1 MKKGTVSVMDVQKSN
16 RMVMDGAAQT
26 SLFPVVEDII
36 EGKLEAIV
44 TLLCSTDREKSRL
57 YEEILSIFESSLIKI
72 ALKRSNNVKT
82 AAADFLGI
90 NRNTLHK
97 KMGKLGINL
106 ERE

>member
-1 MKKGTVSVMDVQKSN
+1 MNMQKPNRVVMDET
-16 RMVMDGAAQT
+16 APT

-36 EGKLEAIV
+36 EEKLEDIV
-44 TLLCSTDREKSRL
+44 TLLCSTDTEKSRL
-57 YEEILSIFESSLIKI
+57 YEEILSIFEKSLIKI

-97 KMGKLGINL
+97 KMGKLGIKC
-106 ERE
+106 EK

>member
-1 MKKGTVSVMDVQKSN
+1 MDMQKSN
-16 RMVMDGAAQT
+16 RIVMDETART

-36 EGKLEAIV
+36 EEKLEDIV
-44 TLLCSTDREKSRL
+44 TLLCSTDTEKSRL
-57 YEEILSIFESSLIKI
+57 HEEILSIFEKSMIKI

-97 KMGKLGINL
+97 KMGKLGIK
-106 ERE
+106 

>member
-1 MKKGTVSVMDVQKSN
+1 MDMQKSN
-16 RMVMDGAAQT
+16 RVVMDEAAQT

-36 EGKLEAIV
+36 EEKLEDIV
-44 TLLCSTDREKSRL
+44 TLLCSTDTEKSRL
-57 YEEILSIFESSLIKI
+57 YEEILSIFERSLIKI

-97 KMGKLGINL
+97 KMGKLGIKCKK
-106 ERE
+106 